1 MAAGR
6 RARARRRI
14 ALHDARVELL
24 GEILEAFAR
33 RGARRRADRP
43 GRHGDDREAVDGDAR
58 LEQRAERQHLTPRER
73 VPEERHAARIH
84 VRRAA
89 REEGERAAV
98 SAQLRPHVD
107 AAARVAV
114 ALAEAA
120 VVIHEHGDPLLAA
133 RARDRQQALA
143 PCQRE
148 TVRHDEHGRGRPVRE
163 KEQASQRDAVDIFK
177 AHALALGAGACELG
191 LRRIGVERGRAR
203 AHTER

>member
-1 MAAGR
+1 MGPVAFEPLRKRPNIDFFFLVA
-6 RARARRRI
+6 
-14 ALHDARVELL
+14 ELS
-24 GEILEAFAR
+24 
-33 RGARRRADRP
+33 P
-43 GRHGDDREAVDGDAR
+43 R
-58 LEQRAERQHLTPRER
+58 LSEH
-73 VPEERHAARIH
+73 
-84 VRRAA
+84 
-89 REEGERAAV
+89 
-98 SAQLRPHVD
+98 
-107 AAARVAV
+107 V